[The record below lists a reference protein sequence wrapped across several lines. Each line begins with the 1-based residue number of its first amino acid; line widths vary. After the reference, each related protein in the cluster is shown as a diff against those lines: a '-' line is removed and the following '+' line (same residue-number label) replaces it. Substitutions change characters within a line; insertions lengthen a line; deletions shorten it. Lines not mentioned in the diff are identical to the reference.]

1 MVALL
6 SSPKEDILQVV
17 DELLNP
23 EIKGDYVKRFRVLW
37 AKWQAKIEIQ
47 TNLDGEPIKENDI
60 FYQVMP
66 QAINLVLPEHFPVL
80 II

>member
-1 MVALL
+1 M
-6 SSPKEDILQVV
+6 
-17 DELLNP
+17 
-23 EIKGDYVKRFRVLW
+23 LW